1 MKCFSLIIFIIPFLL
16 AGCGSPRIACRPDAE
31 IERNSSAAR
40 TAYAAGSMESASA
53 FYQKALN
60 RARLADQPREI
71 SRLAYN
77 LAACRAQTQQ
87 YPEAL
92 ELLDE
97 AQFESSKTGTDFPE
111 AVLLRA
117 EILRHLGQTNEAL
130 AIAKSGSDSK
140 KIRHNKSTHI
150 QLRVFLAD
158 MACDRN
164 DGKVALQEL
173 DNLDHNILKSSDTF
187 VQARAAHARG
197 RALLLEKRFD
207 EAALSFDNSTALYQ
221 KAQRYPD
228 MAVALQNAGN
238 AYYLANKRPEAANR
252 LYRAARS
259 FFLCGE
265 NTLANESFSRANEL
279 AEESDDKQLLSALAR
294 LKSEIGRDTVESN
307 TVPEKVHTE

>member
-60 RARLADQPREI
+60 RARLADQPRKI

-117 EILRHLGQTNEAL
+117 EILRHLGQTNKAL

-140 KIRHNKSTHI
+140 KIRHNKSAHI

-279 AEESDDKQLLSALAR
+279 AKESDDKQLLSALAR
-294 LKSEIGRDTVESN
+294 LKSEIGRDTLESN